1 MKIHCNMKQNT
12 KDWIQHLA
20 AIALVLASIAMGFL
34 AFVLTKDIGSG
45 PLTYIAESLS
55 AALALFGIG
64 VFVNNKVSEVRQ
76 EATDAIRSIKRE
88 GGDT

>member
-1 MKIHCNMKQNT
+1 MKQNT

-20 AIALVLASIAMGFL
+20 AIALVLASIVMGFL
-34 AFVLTKDIGSG
+34 AFILTKDIGSG

-64 VFVNNKVSEVRQ
+64 VFVNNKVGEVRTV
-76 EATDAIRSIKRE
+76 ATNAIRKMQA
-88 GGDT
+88 DTDTEEDTE